1 MAKIAE
7 RIILDDSENK
17 LIVKSTYD
25 YTSALETASQ
35 LRSAGA
41 ENLGESKL
49 IGVIPAEIIYQW
61 AKKWGVR
68 YDDAGAMEEVMLREL
83 MDSDNFK
90 FRVWEGQP

>member
-7 RIILDDSENK
+7 KIILDDSEKK
-17 LIVKSTYD
+17 LIIQSTYD

-35 LRSAGA
+35 LRSAEA
-41 ENLGESKL
+41 EALGESKL

-68 YDDAGAMEEVMLREL
+68 YDDARAMEEVMIREL
-83 MDSDNFK
+83 VDSDNSR
-90 FRVWEGQP
+90 FRVWQGNP